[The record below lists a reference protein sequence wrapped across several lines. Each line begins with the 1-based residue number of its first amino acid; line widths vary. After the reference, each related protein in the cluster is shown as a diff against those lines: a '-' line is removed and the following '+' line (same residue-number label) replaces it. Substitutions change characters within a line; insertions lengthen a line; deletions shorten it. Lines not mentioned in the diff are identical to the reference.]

1 MKTNKPDSGFW
12 SYAHP
17 RIRRIASYYS
27 CEALPFR
34 SSVTR
39 FKSCHSKRSFSSC
52 TAANEKYIS
61 QDVAKHTGFDY
72 CTSNQ
77 VFGLATGSS
86 VARFKPRHSKHGFSS
101 CAAAN
106 EKYISQDVAKH
117 TGFDYCTSNQ
127 VFDLATGSRI
137 ARFKP
142 RHSQQSFSSCAAA
155 KLCFVSPRHSQQS
168 FSSCAHPHTRSIASR
183 LAAGSSVARF
193 KPASGFTL
201 LEVMVALAI
210 FAIAA
215 VVVTKVG
222 MQYTQSTANAILRTK
237 AQFVAMNEAAQ
248 MEINKQWLIGT
259 ESKQITSQGET
270 WQIDKRSES
279 TISPNVQRVEIQVS
293 LFNNEQG
300 KVESGITNIVFF
312 NYPQQV
318 KTQ

>member
-39 FKSCHSKRSFSSC
+39 FKSCHSKHSS
-52 TAANEKYIS
+52 
-61 QDVAKHTGFDY
+61 
-72 CTSNQ
+72 
-77 VFGLATGSS
+77 
-86 VARFKPRHSKHGFSS
+86 SS
-101 CAAAN
+101 CAR
-106 EKYISQDVAKH
+106 
-117 TGFDYCTSNQ
+117 T
-127 VFDLATGSRI
+127 
-137 ARFKP
+137 
-142 RHSQQSFSSCAAA
+142 
-155 KLCFVSPRHSQQS
+155 KLCFVNPR
-168 FSSCAHPHTRSIASR
+168 
-183 LAAGSSVARF
+183 
-193 KPASGFTL
+193 SGFTL

-215 VVVTKVG
+215 VAVTKVG

-248 MEINKQWLIGT
+248 MEINKQWLTGT